1 MVATILSHKSRS
13 ILSDLGKLNR
23 VKFQGSRYKMPR
35 QSPPSKKSVV
45 PLSKPQLPVQVAS
58 PTPSSFGQ
66 IVKEGLAFGVGQA
79 VAHRAVASLAGAF
92 SSAPPSNPNLP
103 CEKEWSAF
111 EACMKTKSAD
121 EYCGAEQASFTQCMR
136 LTKPPVHE

>member
-45 PLSKPQLPVQVAS
+45 PVSKPQLPLQVPS

-79 VAHRAVASLAGAF
+79 VAHRAVASAAAVF
-92 SSAPPSNPNLP
+92 SSPSPSRQELP
-103 CEKEWSAF
+103 CEKEWAAF
-111 EACMKTKSAD
+111 ESCMKIKSAED
-121 EYCGAEQASFTQCMR
+121 YCGVEQSSFTHCIR
-136 LTKPPVHE
+136 LTRPQGLE